1 MFFRLRESDSKLTDI
16 RLAALNYQHELEQMK
31 NEIRQLR
38 EERDNLKSNANRM
51 SHALTIGS
59 YNSTTTGTLNSNKTS
74 DGDFETDNKIVV
86 FLEIFEA
93 EKKIIG
99 KYEKIPEIFKLLKI
113 IYFCIFSRLIL
124 GCLFEKGLFTDD

>member
-1 MFFRLRESDSKLTDI
+1 
-16 RLAALNYQHELEQMK
+16 MK

-99 KYEKIPEIFKLLKI
+99 K
-113 IYFCIFSRLIL
+113 
-124 GCLFEKGLFTDD
+124 FEKNPKFSEIRKLYTLVYFLG

>member
-1 MFFRLRESDSKLTDI
+1 
-16 RLAALNYQHELEQMK
+16 MK

-51 SHALTIGS
+51 SQALTIGS
-59 YNSTTTGTLNSNKTS
+59 YSGTNSGTLNSNKTTS
-74 DGDFETDNKIVV
+74 DGDFESDNKIVV

-99 KYEKIPEIFKLLKI
+99 KFWVLK
-113 IYFCIFSRLIL
+113 F
-124 GCLFEKGLFTDD
+124 

>member
-1 MFFRLRESDSKLTDI
+1 MTKNFRLRESDSKLTDI

-51 SHALTIGS
+51 SQALTIGS
-59 YNSTTTGTLNSNKTS
+59 TNSGTINSKTTS
-74 DGDFETDNKIVV
+74 DGDFENDNKIVV

-99 KYEKIPEIFKLLKI
+99 KFLD
-113 IYFCIFSRLIL
+113 F
-124 GCLFEKGLFTDD
+124 

>member
-1 MFFRLRESDSKLTDI
+1 
-16 RLAALNYQHELEQMK
+16 
-31 NEIRQLR
+31 
-38 EERDNLKSNANRM
+38 M

-99 KYEKIPEIFKLLKI
+99 KFEKNARNFPKSENYILL
-113 IYFCIFSRLIL
+113 YIFSDNLRV
-124 GCLFEKGLFTDD
+124 FV

>member
-1 MFFRLRESDSKLTDI
+1 
-16 RLAALNYQHELEQMK
+16 MK

-99 KYEKIPEIFKLLKI
+99 ESKIFRNFKPPKI
-113 IYFCIFSRLIL
+113 IYFCIFSRII
-124 GCLFEKGLFTDD
+124 

>member
-1 MFFRLRESDSKLTDI
+1 
-16 RLAALNYQHELEQMK
+16 MK

-99 KYEKIPEIFKLLKI
+99 KFKKLPEICPNLRKLYI
-113 IYFCIFSRLIL
+113 FVYFLGDLLIL
-124 GCLFEKGLFTDD
+124 GF

>member
-1 MFFRLRESDSKLTDI
+1 
-16 RLAALNYQHELEQMK
+16 MK

-99 KYEKIPEIFKLLKI
+99 KLGKKPEIFRNPKI
-113 IYFCIFSRLIL
+113 IYFCIFSRII
-124 GCLFEKGLFTDD
+124 

>member
-1 MFFRLRESDSKLTDI
+1 
-16 RLAALNYQHELEQMK
+16 MK

-99 KYEKIPEIFKLLKI
+99 EFEMLPEICSNLRKLYI
-113 IYFCIFSRLIL
+113 FVYFLVDLLIL
-124 GCLFEKGLFTDD
+124 GF

>member
-1 MFFRLRESDSKLTDI
+1 
-16 RLAALNYQHELEQMK
+16 MK

-99 KYEKIPEIFKLLKI
+99 EFEICSNLRKLY
-113 IYFCIFSRLIL
+113 YFCIFSRCFVNFRVLR
-124 GCLFEKGLFTDD
+124 KGLFTDD

>member
-1 MFFRLRESDSKLTDI
+1 MTDI

-51 SHALTIGS
+51 SQALTIGS
-59 YNSTTTGTLNSNKTS
+59 YSGTNSGTLNSNKTTS
-74 DGDFETDNKIVV
+74 DGDFESDNKIVV

-99 KYEKIPEIFKLLKI
+99 KFWVLK
-113 IYFCIFSRLIL
+113 F
-124 GCLFEKGLFTDD
+124 

>member
-1 MFFRLRESDSKLTDI
+1 M
-16 RLAALNYQHELEQMK
+16 NYQHELEQIK

-99 KYEKIPEIFKLLKI
+99 KSKNPEIFKPPKI
-113 IYFCIFSRLIL
+113 IYFCIFSRII
-124 GCLFEKGLFTDD
+124 